1 MTAPRCLPN
10 SCIPQ
15 KSTAKEI
22 VERAGAEFVGI
33 KIFTR
38 TALVYFRA
46 PNSGELLCVA
56 EQDLSVPIV
65 QQRLRG
71 KLGAVRS

>member
-1 MTAPRCLPN
+1 MTAPRSLPN
-10 SCIPQ
+10 SCISQ

-22 VERAGAEFVGI
+22 VERAGAELVEI

-46 PNSGELLCVA
+46 PNSAEVLCVA

-65 QQRLRG
+65 QRKLRV
-71 KLGAVRS
+71 VRP

>member
-1 MTAPRCLPN
+1 MTAPRSLPN

-22 VERAGAEFVGI
+22 VERAGAEFLGMKV
-33 KIFTR
+33 FTR

-46 PNSGELLCVA
+46 PNSAKVLCVA

-65 QQRLRG
+65 RQ
-71 KLGAVRS
+71 KLNGRNS